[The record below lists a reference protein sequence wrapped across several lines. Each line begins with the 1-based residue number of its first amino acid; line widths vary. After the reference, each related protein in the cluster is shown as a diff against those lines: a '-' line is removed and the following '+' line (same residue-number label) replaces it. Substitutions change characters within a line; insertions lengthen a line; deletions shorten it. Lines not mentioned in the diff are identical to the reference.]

1 MTATGRFGPAR
12 IVSLDISAPI
22 RIDRDDPETGRT
34 HRWAWCLVWNGDR
47 PIGNIAI
54 DIPDRG
60 LAPDEVAAV
69 VGDAELA
76 DRADAVLDP
85 DETPAVTVVIAT
97 RDRPEMLGA
106 ALASVLAADYDD
118 LRVLVVDSASRSTA
132 TLELV
137 GLVAARDPR
146 VSAIRSEI
154 PGLAVAHNAALPI
167 VETPLVAFTDDDVE
181 VDRRW
186 LLGLADGFAAGPDV
200 GCVTGLI
207 APAQL
212 ETDVQRWIETSSGFN
227 KGYERRVFDLLANR
241 PDDPLFPFTAGQLG
255 SGANMAFRTDA
266 LRAVGGFDPALGAGT
281 LARGGDDLA
290 SFVSI
295 LAAGY
300 QLVYE
305 PTAVV
310 FHCHHRTHDH
320 LRNQMRSYGAGYT
333 AFLTSSIAAHPRL
346 LPQLVRRLPAGLR
359 HAVSPASDK
368 NARVADDVPSWFRPV
383 ELLGMLG
390 GPIGYARSRRH
401 HRRVTRHGRRVTTA
415 RSSS

>member
-12 IVSLDISAPI
+12 IASLDISAPA
-22 RIDRDDPETGRT
+22 RLDRDDPATGLA
-34 HRWAWCLVWNGDR
+34 HDWAWCLVWRGDR
-47 PIGNIAI
+47 PIGNVVI
-54 DIPDRG
+54 DIPEAG
-60 LAPDEVAAV
+60 LTPREVANRLA
-69 VGDAELA
+69 DAELA
-76 DRADAVLDP
+76 DRDPVLDP
-85 DETPAVTVVIAT
+85 AERPPITVVIAT
-97 RDRPEMLGA
+97 RDRPEMLRR
-106 ALASVLAADYDD
+106 ALASVRAADYDD
-118 LRVLVVDSASRSTA
+118 LRILVVDSASRSTA
-132 TLELV
+132 TLDLV
-137 GLVAARDPR
+137 ESVAAADGR
-146 VSAIRSEI
+146 VRGIRSEI
-154 PGLAVAHNAALPI
+154 PGLAVAHNAALPH
-167 VETPLVAFTDDDVE
+167 VDTPLVAFTDDDVE
-181 VDRRW
+181 VDPRW
-186 LLGLADGFAAGPDV
+186 LLGLADGFAAGSGV

-212 ETDVQRWIETSSGFN
+212 DTDVQRWIETSSGFN
-227 KGYERRVFDLLANR
+227 KGYERRVFDLSANR

-255 SGANMAFRTDA
+255 SGANMAFRTAA
-266 LRAVGGFDPALGAGT
+266 LQEVGGFDPALGAGT

-333 AFLTSSIAAHPRL
+333 AFLASSLAAHPRL
-346 LPQLVRRLPAGLR
+346 LPQLVRRLPAGVR
-359 HAVSPASDK
+359 HAVAPGSAK
-368 NARVADDVPSWFRPV
+368 NARVADDVPAWFRPV

-401 HRRVTRHGRRVTTA
+401 HRRVTRRQVTA
-415 RSSS
+415 GGPA

>member
-1 MTATGRFGPAR
+1 MTATGRLGPAR
-12 IVSLDISAPI
+12 IVSLDISAPPA
-22 RIDRDDPETGRT
+22 RLDRDDPVTGQE
-34 HRWAWCLVWNGDR
+34 HHWAWCLVWNGDR
-47 PIGNIAI
+47 PAGNVVIE
-54 DIPDRG
+54 IPEAG
-60 LAPDEVAAV
+60 LAPEEVAA
-69 VGDAELA
+69 AL
-76 DRADAVLDP
+76 DRADLVERADARLDP
-85 DETPAVTVVIAT
+85 AETPAITVVVAT
-97 RDRPEMLGA
+97 RDRPEMLRA
-106 ALASVLAADYDD
+106 ALASVRAAAYED
-118 LRVLVVDSASRSTA
+118 LQILVVDSASGSTG
-132 TLELV
+132 TRDVVESI
-137 GLVAARDPR
+137 AAADPR
-146 VSAIRSEI
+146 VRGIRSEI
-154 PGLAVAHNAALPI
+154 PGLAVAHNAALPY
-167 VETPLVAFTDDDVE
+167 VHTPLVAFTDDDVT

-227 KGYERRVFDLLANR
+227 KGYERRVFDLTANR

-255 SGANMAFRTDA
+255 SGANMAFRTAA
-266 LRAVGGFDPALGAGT
+266 LRKVGGFDPALGAGT

-310 FHCHHRTHDH
+310 FHCHHRTRER
-320 LRNQMRSYGAGYT
+320 LRHQMRSYGAGYT
-333 AFLTSSIAAHPRL
+333 AFLTSSITAHPAL
-346 LPQLVRRLPAGLR
+346 LPQLVRRLPAGVR
-359 HAVSPASDK
+359 HAVSPGSAK

-401 HRRVTRHGRRVTTA
+401 HRRTDTTR
-415 RSSS
+415 SPS